1 MGIYRGD
8 IYYIEKA
15 GYTGSE
21 QEAGRPAIIVSND
34 QCNQYSPTV
43 EVVYLTTQPKTD
55 LPTHVVIRSTR
66 KESTALCEQI
76 DSISTSRI
84 GDFIGTATDDEMER
98 INTALMISLDLYVPT
113 ESKELP
119 MPPLND
125 TSVGG
130 GGIQVDYSVS
140 YGDFVRIEAE
150 RDVYKTICD
159 RLFDLM
165 FCNGKKN

>member
-1 MGIYRGD
+1 MAIYRGD

-43 EVVYLTTQPKTD
+43 EVVYLTTQPKAD
-55 LPTHVVIRSTR
+55 LPTHVTIRSTR

-84 GDFIGTATDDEMER
+84 GDFIGTATDDEMIR
-98 INTALMISLDLYVPT
+98 INTALMISLDLYVPQAPVSEPLPT
-113 ESKELP
+113 ETTVEAIPSGATEREIGYAR
-119 MPPLND
+119 
-125 TSVGG
+125 V
-130 GGIQVDYSVS
+130 
-140 YGDFVRIEAE
+140 EAE
-150 RDVYKTICD
+150 RDVYKAMCD
-159 RLFDLM
+159 RLLELM
-165 FCNGKKN
+165 FCNERKK